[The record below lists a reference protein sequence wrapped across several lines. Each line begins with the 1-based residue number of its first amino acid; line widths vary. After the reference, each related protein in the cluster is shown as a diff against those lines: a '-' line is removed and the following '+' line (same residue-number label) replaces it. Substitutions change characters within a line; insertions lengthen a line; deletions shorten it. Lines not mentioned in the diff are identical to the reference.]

1 MDKRKACHILA
12 DHNEKIYEIEK
23 SLEDIESR
31 LIWDDESRREW
42 YLERKSKLIS
52 ELEKCKHEHDTFISK
67 YSDIIYS

>member
-1 MDKRKACHILA
+1 MLA
-12 DHNEKIYEIEK
+12 DLNEKIYEIEK

-42 YLERKSKLIS
+42 YLERKAKLIAD
-52 ELEKCKHEHDTFISK
+52 LENCKQEHYAFISK